1 MSAPRPSSAKLATA
15 RRRSSTWRASART
28 KSSRKP
34 RARPRAKRSGWSLRH
49 TTKWRVKPHGRAK
62 AWPGT
67 WAGLRSRAR
76 RACWTGRSIR
86 RLTPSCWT
94 NWPPRLRVA
103 ERATIARPYA
113 KAAFEYARDA
123 NAFAGW
129 SKGLKLAGQIVA
141 DPRVA
146 ALTKSPLLTA
156 ADLAGVIIDVA
167 SAALDA
173 GMQNFVRVLA
183 ENHRLLLLPEIA
195 AHYEELR
202 AAVENT
208 LDVEVISAV
217 TLSDAQADK
226 LKQAL
231 STRLKRTVRMQNSV
245 DSTLLGG
252 AVVRA
257 GDLVI
262 DGSLKG
268 RLERLATDLT
278 R

>member
-1 MSAPRPSSAKLATA
+1 
-15 RRRSSTWRASART
+15 
-28 KSSRKP
+28 
-34 RARPRAKRSGWSLRH
+34 
-49 TTKWRVKPHGRAK
+49 
-62 AWPGT
+62 
-67 WAGLRSRAR
+67 
-76 RACWTGRSIR
+76 
-86 RLTPSCWT
+86 
-94 NWPPRLRVA
+94 VA

-113 KAAFEYARDA
+113 KAAFEYAREA
-123 NAFAGW
+123 NAFAAW
-129 SKGLKLAGQIVA
+129 SQGLESAAQIVA
-141 DPRVA
+141 DPSVA
-146 ALTKSPLLTA
+146 PLTKSPQWPVANLVSLIT
-156 ADLAGVIIDVA
+156 DVA
-167 SAALDA
+167 GAKLDA

-183 ENHRLLLLPEIA
+183 ENRRLLLLPEIA

-208 LDVEVISAV
+208 LDVEVTSAV

-226 LKQAL
+226 LKVAL